1 MERAMQVKVL
11 GCSGGIGGNLR
22 TTSLLVDDDILIDA
36 GTGVGDLSMEQMA
49 RIDHV
54 FLTHSHLDHIAC
66 LPLMLDTVAGLR
78 DTPVTIYGLPETLA
92 ALKTHI
98 FNWTIWPDFSVVPS
112 EVSPL
117 MRYAAI
123 EPGETISLAERR
135 IAPLPANHTVPAVG
149 YWLDSGANSMV
160 FTGDT
165 TTCDAL
171 WEQVNR
177 IVNLKYLLIET
188 AFGNQNL
195 ALAQA
200 SKHLCPTLLIDELMK
215 LQVEVLTYITHLKVD
230 SFNEISTQLREFGE
244 RAPPLMMLSNMTLF
258 EF

>member
-1 MERAMQVKVL
+1 MQVKVL

-49 RIDHV
+49 KIEHV

-78 DTPVTIYGLPETLA
+78 ETPVTIHALPETLH

-112 EVSPL
+112 ASNPL
-117 MRYAAI
+117 MRYAGV
-123 EPGETISLAERR
+123 ELAKAVTLGARS
-135 IAPLPANHTVPAVG
+135 ITPLPAYHTVPAVG
-149 YWLDSGANSMV
+149 YRLDSGSNSMV

-177 IVNLKYLLIET
+177 IENLKYVLIET
-188 AFGNQNL
+188 AFGNDEM

-200 SKHLCPTLLIDELMK
+200 SKHLCPSLLFEELSK
-215 LQVEVLTYITHLKVD
+215 LQRSAHIYITHLKPGEGG
-230 SFNEISTQLREFGE
+230 EIMYQVEQSSQHAALRG
-244 RAPPLMMLSNMTLF
+244 LQNMQVFKL
-258 EF
+258 

>member
-1 MERAMQVKVL
+1 MQVKVL

-36 GTGVGDLSMEQMA
+36 GTGVGDLSIEQMA
-49 RIDHV
+49 KIDHV

-78 DTPVTIYGLPETLA
+78 KSPVTLHALPETLE

-98 FNWTIWPDFSVVPS
+98 FNWTIWPDFSVIPS
-112 EVSPL
+112 VSHPL
-117 MRYAAI
+117 MRYA
-123 EPGETISLAERR
+123 EVSVGNTITLRARR
-135 IAPLPANHTVPAVG
+135 ITPLPANHTIPAVG

-171 WEQVNR
+171 WEEVNR
-177 IVNLKYLLIET
+177 IENLKYLLIET
-188 AFGNQNL
+188 AFGNDEL
-195 ALAQA
+195 ALAVT
-200 SKHLCPTLLIDELMK
+200 SKHLCPSLLFEELGK
-215 LQVEVLTYITHLKVD
+215 LNRSAHVYITHLKPGEGG
-230 SFNEISTQLREFGE
+230 EIMYQIEQSSEHAALRGLQNMQLFK
-244 RAPPLMMLSNMTLF
+244 L
-258 EF
+258 

>member
-1 MERAMQVKVL
+1 MQVKVL

-78 DTPVTIYGLPETLA
+78 DTPVTIYGLPETLD

-98 FNWTIWPDFSVVPS
+98 FNWIIWPDFSVVPS
-112 EVSPL
+112 EASPL

-135 IAPLPANHTVPAVG
+135 ITPLPANHTVPAVG

-177 IVNLKYLLIET
+177 IENLKYLLIET
-188 AFGNQNL
+188 AFGNDEL

-200 SKHLCPTLLIDELMK
+200 SRHLCPSLLFEELAK
-215 LQVEVLTYITHLKVD
+215 LKIPAHVYITHLKPGEG
-230 SFNEISTQLREFGE
+230 SEIMYQIEQSSQHATLRG
-244 RAPPLMMLSNMTLF
+244 LQNMQVFKL
-258 EF
+258 

>member
-1 MERAMQVKVL
+1 MQVKVL

-22 TTSLLVDDDILIDA
+22 TTSLLVDDDMLIAA
-36 GTGVGDLSMEQMA
+36 GTGVGDLSIEQMA

-78 DTPVTIYGLPETLA
+78 KTPVTVHGLPETLH

-98 FNWTIWPDFSVVPS
+98 FNWAIWPDFSAVPS
-112 EVSPL
+112 ETKPL
-117 MRYAAI
+117 MRYAELAV
-123 EPGETISLAERR
+123 GKAVSLSGRS
-135 IAPLPANHTVPAVG
+135 ITPLPANHTVSAVG
-149 YWLDSGANSMV
+149 YWLDSGSNSMV

-177 IVNLKYLLIET
+177 IENLKYVLIET
-188 AFGNQNL
+188 AFGNDEM
-195 ALAQA
+195 ALART
-200 SKHLCPTLLIDELMK
+200 SKHLCPSLLFDELRK
-215 LQVEVLTYITHLKVD
+215 LQRSAHIYITHLKPGEGG
-230 SFNEISTQLREFGE
+230 EIMYQIEQSSEHAALRGLQNMQLFK
-244 RAPPLMMLSNMTLF
+244 L
-258 EF
+258 

>member
-1 MERAMQVKVL
+1 MQVKVL

-78 DTPVTIYGLPETLA
+78 DTPVTIYGLPETLD

-112 EVSPL
+112 EASPL
-117 MRYAAI
+117 MRYMAI

-135 IAPLPANHTVPAVG
+135 ITPLPANHTVPAVG
-149 YWLDSGANSMV
+149 YWLDSGASSMV

-171 WEQVNR
+171 WEQLNR
-177 IVNLKYLLIET
+177 IENLKYLLIET
-188 AFGNQNL
+188 AFGNDEL

-200 SKHLCPTLLIDELMK
+200 SRHLCPSLLFEELAK
-215 LQVEVLTYITHLKVD
+215 LKKPAHVYITHLKPGEGG
-230 SFNEISTQLREFGE
+230 EIMYQIEQSSHHAALRG
-244 RAPPLMMLSNMTLF
+244 LQNMQVFKL
-258 EF
+258 